1 MRLVLR
7 SDVDNV
13 GKKGDLVE
21 VADGYARNFLVPRGL
36 AIVATKGAVKQADT
50 MRRAREVK
58 EAREREAIEGL
69 AGSLRGQTIRVSARA
84 GEAGKLF
91 GSVTAAEIAD
101 AAQAQLGVDLDRRKL
116 HLPEPIREVGSHEV
130 SMHLYEGVEAEFTVV
145 VEAQA

>member
-7 SDVDNV
+7 TDVDNV
-13 GKKGDLVE
+13 GKKGELVD

-50 MRRAREVK
+50 MRRSREVK

-101 AAQAQLGVDLDRRKL
+101 AVQAQLGVDLDRRKL

-130 SMHLYEGVEAEFTVV
+130 AMHLYEGVEAEFTVV
-145 VEAQA
+145 VEAQV